1 MPHTT
6 TVKVRF
12 YELDPYNHLNHSVY
26 VQYFEVARINL
37 LESIG
42 FGLDQ
47 MEANGYRI
55 VVTELDIKYI
65 TSAGPRDQLIIE
77 TDVAEVRRA
86 SSRWRQQMLRGDV
99 VIATQEISAASVD
112 LDGRVMRFPPELAD
126 ALEPY
131 LQPEA

>member
-6 TVKVRF
+6 KIKVRF

-47 MEANGYRI
+47 MEQDGYRI
-55 VVTELDIKYI
+55 VVTELDIKYV
-65 TSAGPRDQLIIE
+65 TSAGPRDELVIE
-77 TDVAEVRRA
+77 TDVIEMRRA
-86 SSRWRQQMLRGDV
+86 SARWRQHMLRGDE
-99 VIATQEISAASVD
+99 VIATQEISAATID
-112 LDGRVMRFPPELAD
+112 LAGKLMRFPAELA
-126 ALEPY
+126 AA
-131 LQPEA
+131 LQPYMAD